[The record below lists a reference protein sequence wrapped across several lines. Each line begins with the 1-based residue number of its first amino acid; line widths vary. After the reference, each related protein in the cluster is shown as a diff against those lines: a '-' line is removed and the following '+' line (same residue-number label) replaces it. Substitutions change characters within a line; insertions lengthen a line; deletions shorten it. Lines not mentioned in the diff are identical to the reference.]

1 MERIVIFGNLRLE
14 KYEMIIVVGVRG
26 RIGGGGFF
34 SRECMLGIMHVCVY
48 AYVDVPQHTQGS
60 RRQNRAVR
68 AVRE

>member
-48 AYVDVPQHTQGS
+48 A
-60 RRQNRAVR
+60 
-68 AVRE
+68 

>member
-34 SRECMLGIMHVCVY
+34 SL
-48 AYVDVPQHTQGS
+48 
-60 RRQNRAVR
+60 
-68 AVRE
+68 